1 MVLEPPAPVPNP
13 VVQFLSKYNPFY
25 LLSACCM
32 LFGVFAMNDSLDW
45 SPIPMSQL
53 LTMIVTLNVYEAM
66 LIALACFLLRRGIRR
81 DAMILLVIEAFFL
94 ADVGF
99 LNMEV
104 FARNPWVGLVVNT
117 LVLAAAA
124 AKVLLVCHAA
134 GIPLVDGKFAFV
146 LVQLG
151 VLFAVPG
158 MFSIIAEP
166 RDQKLP
172 MFAIYA
178 GWWLAGGLPLAYAVL
193 VGSADV
199 FRRRFDGRAAG
210 IDVVVARVL
219 LVVPM
224 LSLVAHLCLANWI
237 YKVPF
242 HPLNLAPL
250 LLGLAVAIGH
260 FDHHVATLAWRM
272 RMQLALPFCAIAL
285 SAIKFPSD
293 LVFQLGGN
301 GAPGAGFGIT
311 PLRTMLVA
319 SALVYLDGLW
329 LHRHAYFAWGAGLCL
344 GFAGMGQSVGS
355 INDNSLHLAKSSTSV
370 LARLIPRTLFA
381 WGFVS
386 VVAAFVLLALGA
398 AVSVLRKDAGPI
410 AVEEI
415 GGGGGAG
422 DREMDES

>member
-13 VVQFLSKYNPFY
+13 VVKFLNQYNPFY

-53 LTMIVTLNVYEAM
+53 LTMILTLNVYEAL
-66 LIALACFLLRRGIRR
+66 LIALACFLLRRGIKR

-104 FARNPWVGLVVNT
+104 FARDPWVGLGVNT

-124 AKVLLVCHAA
+124 IKVMLVFRAA
-134 GIPLVDGKFAFV
+134 GLSLVDGKFAFV
-146 LVQLG
+146 VVQLG

-158 MFSIIAEP
+158 MFSIVASG
-166 RDQKLP
+166 RDQHVP
-172 MFAIYA
+172 MFAVYA
-178 GWWLAGGLPLAYAVL
+178 GWWLAGALPVAYAVL
-193 VGSADV
+193 VGSGDV
-199 FRRRFDGRAAG
+199 FRRPWDGRAAG

-224 LSLVAHLCLANWI
+224 LSLIAHLCLANWI
-237 YKVPF
+237 YKVAF
-242 HPLNLAPL
+242 HPLNLGPL
-250 LLGLAVAIGH
+250 LLGLAVAVAHG
-260 FDHHVATLAWRM
+260 DRHVATLAWRM
-272 RMQLALPFCAIAL
+272 RMQLALPFCAVAL

-293 LVFQLGGN
+293 LVFQFGGN
-301 GAPGAGFGIT
+301 GAPGAGFGIS
-311 PLRTMLVA
+311 PLRATLVA
-319 SALVYLDGLW
+319 AAMVYLDGLW

-344 GFAGMGQSVGS
+344 ACAGMGHSVGT
-355 INDNSLHLAKSSTSV
+355 INDNSLHLAKSSTGLLV
-370 LARLIPRTLFA
+370 RMIPRTLFA

-386 VVAAFVLLALGA
+386 VIAAFVLLAIGA
-398 AVSVLRKDAGPI
+398 AVSVFRKDVEPI
-410 AVEEI
+410 AVEEV
-415 GGGGGAG
+415 GGAG
-422 DREMDES
+422 DGEVEES

>member
-13 VVQFLSKYNPFY
+13 IAKFLNQYNPFY

-45 SPIPMSQL
+45 SPIAMGKL
-53 LTMIVTLNVYEAM
+53 LTMILTLNVYELM
-66 LIALACFLLRRGIRR
+66 LIGLAAFLLRRGIKR
-81 DAMILLVIEAFFL
+81 DAMILLIIEAFFL

-104 FARNPWVGLVVNT
+104 FARNPWIGLGVNT
-117 LVLAAAA
+117 LILGAAAL
-124 AKVLLVCHAA
+124 KVLLVFRAA
-134 GIPLVDGKFAFV
+134 GLSVVDGKFAFV
-146 LVQLG
+146 VVQLG

-158 MFSIIAEP
+158 MFSIIAKP
-166 RDQKLP
+166 LDQKLP

-178 GWWLAGGLPLAYAVL
+178 GWWLAGALPVAYAVL
-193 VGSADV
+193 VGSSDV
-199 FRRRFDGRAAG
+199 FRRRFDARPAG
-210 IDVVVARVL
+210 VDVVVARVL

-242 HPLNLAPL
+242 HPLNVAPL
-250 LLGLAVAIGH
+250 LLGLAIAVAH
-260 FDHHVATLAWRM
+260 SDHHVATLAWRM

-285 SAIKFPSD
+285 SAIRFPSD

-301 GAPGAGFGIT
+301 GAPNAGFGIT
-311 PLRTMLVA
+311 PLRAILVA
-319 SALVYLDGLW
+319 SAMVYLDGLW

-344 GFAGMGQSVGS
+344 ACAGMGQSVGS
-355 INDNSLHLAKSSTSV
+355 INDNSLHLAKSSSSQ
-370 LARLIPRTLFA
+370 LLRLIPRTLFA

-386 VVAAFVLLALGA
+386 VVAAFVLLAIGA
-398 AVSVLRKDAGPI
+398 AVSMLRREAGPI
-410 AVEEI
+410 AVEEV
-415 GGGGGAG
+415 GAENS
-422 DREMDES
+422 REFEES